1 MSNENEM
8 SLMEKMDALRQ
19 SNSKITQAGS
29 TDSNITQAGSTDS
42 NITQAGSADSN
53 ISQAGSADSKITQS
67 DQNREPFSSFVFTP
81 NKGEAPPKVPL
92 FVDEAD
98 VAQGATILDY
108 YISLADTEQVL
119 TVDEMMKDYDPDK
132 HENWSASFEV
142 VDGSMN
148 GKVIYDEEIE
158 RFQVEGDPDLPE
170 MPDMQT
176 YYRLPLIRDGKN
188 VSSGGFY
195 QEDTL
200 CLNGKGRQQLL
211 KLG

>member
-19 SNSKITQAGS
+19 SNSNITQAGS
-29 TDSNITQAGSTDS
+29 TDSKITQAGSADS

-67 DQNREPFSSFVFTP
+67 DQNREPFSSVAFTP

-98 VAQGATILDY
+98 IVLGATILDY

-158 RFQVEGDPDLPE
+158 RFPEDDSDPPKQDF
-170 MPDMQT
+170 
-176 YYRLPLIRDGKN
+176 YRLPLIRNGKN
-188 VSSGGFY
+188 VTFGGFY

>member
-1 MSNENEM
+1 MSDENEM

-67 DQNREPFSSFVFTP
+67 DQNREPFSSVAFTP

-119 TVDEMMKDYDPDK
+119 TVGEMMKDYDPDK
-132 HENWSASFEV
+132 HENWSASFEL
-142 VDGSMN
+142 VDGSMT
-148 GKVIYDEEIE
+148 GEVIYDEEIE

-176 YYRLPLIRDGKN
+176 FYRLPLIRDGKN
-188 VSSGGFY
+188 VTSGGFY

>member
-1 MSNENEM
+1 MSDENEM

-19 SNSKITQAGS
+19 SNSK
-29 TDSNITQAGSTDS
+29 ITQAGSTDS

-67 DQNREPFSSFVFTP
+67 DQNREPFSSVAFTP

-98 VAQGATILDY
+98 IVLGATILDY

-119 TVDEMMKDYDPDK
+119 TVEEMMKDYDSDK
-132 HENWSASFEV
+132 HENWSASFEL
-142 VDGSMN
+142 VDGSMT
-148 GKVIYDEEIE
+148 GEVIYDEEIE

-188 VSSGGFY
+188 VTSGGFY

-200 CLNGKGRQQLL
+200 CLNGKGRQQLI
-211 KLG
+211 KMG

>member
-1 MSNENEM
+1 MSDENETSDENEM

-29 TDSNITQAGSTDS
+29 ADSK
-42 NITQAGSADSN
+42 ITQAGSADSKIKRAGTRVDSS

-67 DQNREPFSSFVFTP
+67 DQNREPFSSVVFTP

-98 VAQGATILDY
+98 IVLGATILDY

-119 TVDEMMKDYDPDK
+119 TVEEMMKDYDSDK
-132 HENWSASFEV
+132 HENWSASFEL
-142 VDGSMN
+142 VDGSMT
-148 GKVIYDEEIE
+148 GEVIYDEEIE

-170 MPDMQT
+170 MPDMQDL
-176 YYRLPLIRDGKN
+176 LPPAPYSGWKKCLIRRLL
-188 VSSGGFY
+188 SGGHS
-195 QEDTL
+195 L
-200 CLNGKGRQQLL
+200 S
-211 KLG
+211 